1 MSISVAGSRLSQDR
15 KSTLH
20 GPMKAAGSQFNSDT
34 GRRICCLWRKGL
46 LREAGIFTVMLGNL
60 LISEKRK
67 PKGNH
72 EIITGFDCLVYVKDK
87 GLQERRRQGDLSVI
101 LGL

>member
-1 MSISVAGSRLSQDR
+1 
-15 KSTLH
+15 
-20 GPMKAAGSQFNSDT
+20 MKAAGSQFNSDT
-34 GRRICCLWRKGL
+34 GAAYGVRACCARPG
-46 LREAGIFTVMLGNL
+46 FTVMLGNL

-72 EIITGFDCLVYVKDK
+72 EIITGFDCLVYVKGK